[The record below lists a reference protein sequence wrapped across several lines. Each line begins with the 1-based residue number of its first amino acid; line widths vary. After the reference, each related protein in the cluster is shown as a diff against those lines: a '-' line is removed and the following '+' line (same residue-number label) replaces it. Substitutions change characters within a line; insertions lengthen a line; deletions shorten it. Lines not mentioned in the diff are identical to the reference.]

1 MNLSRRPPY
10 LFTTT
15 ATSLTTAASAVSV
28 ASLNPHHIRCC
39 CCCLAVAIDSTLR
52 LTPTCLSFSLSL
64 SSYSLCVFTVS
75 DVRLPSLISR
85 QRFFT
90 AVVQLSQQLI
100 RSRCRCHRS
109 CICLC
114 LCRCFCRC
122 PCLATGGLL
131 ATQFVTHTFAHTVRD
146 TCIVPLLIN
155 VAKSCLLVTI
165 WNLIFVWLIFIWFNC
180 LLIYLNLY

>member
-1 MNLSRRPPY
+1 MWAKY
-10 LFTTT
+10 TT
-15 ATSLTTAASAVSV
+15 ASNELVKAPTLPIHHHRNLIDNGGIGRQRRVSQSPPHSLLLLLPCSC
-28 ASLNPHHIRCC
+28 NWQHIKT
-39 CCCLAVAIDSTLR
+39 D
-52 LTPTCLSFSLSL
+52 PTCLSLSL
-64 SSYSLCVFTVS
+64 SSYSLCVFTLS
-75 DVRLPSLISR
+75 DVRLPSLLFC

-90 AVVQLSQQLI
+90 AVVQLSHFQQLI
-100 RSRCRCHRS
+100 RSRCRRQRS
-109 CICLC
+109 CLCLC

-165 WNLIFVWLIFIWFNC
+165 WNFIFVI
-180 LLIYLNLY
+180 

>member
-28 ASLNPHHIRCC
+28 ASLSPHHIRCC

-52 LTPTCLSFSLSL
+52 LTPTCLSLSPSL
-64 SSYSLCVFTVS
+64 SSYSLCVFTLS
-75 DVRLPSLISR
+75 DVRLPSLLFC

-100 RSRCRCHRS
+100 RSRCRRQRS
-109 CICLC
+109 CLCLC

-146 TCIVPLLIN
+146 TCIVPLLID

-165 WNLIFVWLIFIWFNC
+165 EI
-180 LLIYLNLY
+180 